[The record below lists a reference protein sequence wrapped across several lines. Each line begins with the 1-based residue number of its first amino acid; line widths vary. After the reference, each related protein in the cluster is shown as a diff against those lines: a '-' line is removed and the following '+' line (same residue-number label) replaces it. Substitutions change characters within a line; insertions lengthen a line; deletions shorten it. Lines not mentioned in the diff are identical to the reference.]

1 MPKEE
6 SLLSLDI
13 FKKKLID
20 KKAIKD
26 AREKEAKEYH
36 LSLLKEVDEAGEKF
50 IENIIPYLDE
60 YQNTVGG
67 GNELLL
73 KVDNSKYDFHISY
86 YEMGRLYMDV
96 NLVDTLVL
104 VYRVE
109 YKKPHSY
116 NSYDTIELPE
126 INKHLIELKHL
137 FDGNSIINKIANA
150 LLRRLS

>member
-1 MPKEE
+1 MSKEE

-73 KVDNSKYDFHISY
+73 KVDNSTYYFHISY
-86 YEMGRLYMDV
+86 YEMDRLYMDV
-96 NLVDTLVL
+96 NLVNTL
-104 VYRVE
+104 VYRAE
-109 YKKPHSY
+109 YKKPHFY
-116 NSYDTIELPE
+116 NSYETIGLPE
-126 INKHLIELKHL
+126 LDKHLIALKHL

-150 LLRRLS
+150 LLKRLS